1 MKGIDFRHRHEV
13 MADIIKWWENGYW
26 MTEGTAS
33 IKTLS
38 DWAAE
43 RFLFLSVT
51 GKPLSYNT
59 IKQEFGEVWRDLQ
72 LLKKENKGSKGR
84 VLNKK
89 YPYNN

>member
-13 MADIIKWWENGYW
+13 MADIIRWWENGYW
-26 MTEGTAS
+26 VTEGTAS

-59 IKQEFGEVWRDLQ
+59 IKNSGKFGETCNY
-72 LLKKENKGSKGR
+72 LKKKIKEVKGEYK
-84 VLNKK
+84 NKK